1 MNTVEKVAPNAE
13 YSINNHEEHD
23 HSDTLLQRTLA
34 YISKL
39 DFEFP
44 LSGGETNEEFTKN
57 IEYLDYR
64 ESMFVKDVDVHFPL
78 SGAE

>member
-1 MNTVEKVAPNAE
+1 MDTVEKVAPDAQ
-13 YSINNHEEHD
+13 YSINNREVSD
-23 HSDTLLQRTLA
+23 HSDTLLHRTLA

-44 LSGGETNEEFTKN
+44 LSGGETNEELTKS
-57 IEYLDYR
+57 IQYLDQR
-64 ESMFVKDVDVHFPL
+64 ESMFVKDVDFHFPL